1 MSRIH
6 SKWLV
11 VISVLF
17 GTFTVILNNSMLN
30 PTLPYFMETFDVDAV
45 AVSWLLTIFL
55 VSMGMT
61 MPVTGYLGDRFG
73 KKKIYMIGLA
83 VFILGSLSGA
93 LSPTLPLI
101 IISRAVQ
108 GIAGGLMMPIAM
120 ALIFNSFPKDER
132 GLAMGLYGIA
142 AMIAPAIGPT
152 VGGIVIEFFTWPFL
166 FLFNIP
172 FALAGI
178 IFCNKYLKPTEKNP
192 ALKFDLLGFI
202 LITIGVGSI
211 LFALGRGSTLALL
224 LSPLSL
230 SLLMLGIIFIVLFV
244 KYENRQE
251 EPLLDLSIF
260 KIPTYSVSIVVT
272 ATASIGLF
280 SGIFLLPLLLQN
292 VYGYNEIQT
301 EIGRASCR

>member
-1 MSRIH
+1 
-6 SKWLV
+6 
-11 VISVLF
+11 
-17 GTFTVILNNSMLN
+17 
-30 PTLPYFMETFDVDAV
+30 
-45 AVSWLLTIFL
+45 
-55 VSMGMT
+55 
-61 MPVTGYLGDRFG
+61 
-73 KKKIYMIGLA
+73 
-83 VFILGSLSGA
+83 
-93 LSPTLPLI
+93 
-101 IISRAVQ
+101 
-108 GIAGGLMMPIAM
+108 
-120 ALIFNSFPKDER
+120 
-132 GLAMGLYGIA
+132 
-142 AMIAPAIGPT
+142 GPT

-230 SLLMLGIIFIVLFV
+230 SLLILGIIFIVLFV

-260 KIPTYSVSIVVT
+260 KITTYSVSIVVT
-272 ATASIGLF
+272 ETASIELIF
-280 SGIFLLPLLLQN
+280 YYFLLSLLLHHILVTNYIQN
-292 VYGYNEIQT
+292 YLFVI
-301 EIGRASCR
+301 

>member
-1 MSRIH
+1 
-6 SKWLV
+6 
-11 VISVLF
+11 
-17 GTFTVILNNSMLN
+17 
-30 PTLPYFMETFDVDAV
+30 
-45 AVSWLLTIFL
+45 
-55 VSMGMT
+55 GMK
-61 MPVTGYLGDRFG
+61 MPVIGYLGDRFD
-73 KKKIYMIGLA
+73 KKKIYLISLA

-178 IFCNKYLKPTEKNP
+178 FFCKKYLKPTERNP
-192 ALKFDLLGFI
+192 NLKFDFTGFV
-202 LITIGVGSI
+202 LITIGVGSV
-211 LFALGRGSTLALL
+211 LYALGRGSTLALL

-230 SLLMLGIIFIVLFV
+230 TLLI
-244 KYENRQE
+244 
-251 EPLLDLSIF
+251 
-260 KIPTYSVSIVVT
+260 T
-272 ATASIGLF
+272 
-280 SGIFLLPLLLQN
+280 
-292 VYGYNEIQT
+292 
-301 EIGRASCR
+301 